1 MRQLLQEEEEQY
13 MTEMEAKEETTIER
27 QAKMRQRAKDLRE
40 KREGERMSFVMEK
53 LDQKWR
59 LESEKKLNQK

>member
-1 MRQLLQEEEEQY
+1 